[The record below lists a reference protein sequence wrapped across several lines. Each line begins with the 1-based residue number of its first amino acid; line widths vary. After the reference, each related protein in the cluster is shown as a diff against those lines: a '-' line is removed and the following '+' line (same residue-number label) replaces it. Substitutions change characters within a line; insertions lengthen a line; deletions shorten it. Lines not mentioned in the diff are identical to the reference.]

1 MTEGGVR
8 ERSGGGRAE
17 RNDAGWW
24 MRAQCADGWRG
35 ELRVPWMG
43 GPGYRP

>member
-8 ERSGGGRAE
+8 ECSGGGRVE

-24 MRAQCADGWRG
+24 MRAVRGGSRG
-35 ELRVPWMG
+35 ELRVPWLG
-43 GPGYRP
+43 GLGYRP